1 MILVPVTL
9 GATASCALLN
19 IWLGG
24 RVAAFRRQ
32 FQVSVGD
39 GGKEP
44 LVRRM
49 RAQANFIENAP
60 FVLILIAALEISGAK
75 RAGLAI
81 IGLIFIAGRVLHA
94 IGMDGGEQRRFRMFG
109 MMGSSL
115 ATLALMLWAILV
127 LLGALLGR

>member
-9 GATASCALLN
+9 GATAASALLN

-60 FVLILIAALEISGAK
+60 FVLILIGALEMSGAK
-75 RAGLAI
+75 RAGLAV
-81 IGLIFIAGRVLHA
+81 IGFIFIIARILHA
-94 IGMDGGEQRRFRMFG
+94 IGMDGGEQRQFRMFG
-109 MMGSSL
+109 MIGSSL
-115 ATLALMLWAILV
+115 ATLALTLWAIL
-127 LLGALLGR
+127 LLVGALLGR